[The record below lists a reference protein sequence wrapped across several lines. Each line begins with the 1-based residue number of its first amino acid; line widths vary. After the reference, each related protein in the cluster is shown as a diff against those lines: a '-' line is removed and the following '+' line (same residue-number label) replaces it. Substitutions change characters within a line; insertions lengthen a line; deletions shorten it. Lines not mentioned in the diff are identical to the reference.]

1 MEGINIRKINKL
13 KKEIGL
19 DREPEDDIFR
29 SYDIED
35 IKGIKL
41 MHKNEPVL
49 YFNNRREIVIL
60 NEELVPLQIRDVKY
74 MDLTV
79 LLQFIRSRSISV
91 RRKYY
96 KDIVNYMGIQQE
108 ASEYA
113 IILKTQALSLQDH
126 YWIKIPSNPQQTWEE
141 INLFENKF
149 SDAISFIAF
158 TGSRPT
164 VQNSMRTPEVATGG
178 IYPKCWRRI
187 EGEIYL
193 FKASLSNGIE
203 AETEVFSSRV
213 ASFLSDNVLNYDFE
227 VYENRNSSRCKI
239 FTSLELEEV
248 SSTNL
253 SKYLI
258 RNKINFGDFILR
270 EFRDYYFEL
279 LLVDSVVNNRD
290 RHNSNYSF
298 LLSSSG
304 ILKPAPIFDLNN
316 TMSEEDNISLL
327 DPSRRDNLV
336 ILRELL
342 KRKSVEEKILNLVKA
357 INDGRLDKAN
367 MDLIKHNKNLYEE
380 LKSRLKTRL
389 SLALASKGTISW

>member
-1 MEGINIRKINKL
+1 M
-13 KKEIGL
+13 
-19 DREPEDDIFR
+19 
-29 SYDIED
+29 
-35 IKGIKL
+35 
-41 MHKNEPVL
+41 
-49 YFNNRREIVIL
+49 
-60 NEELVPLQIRDVKY
+60 
-74 MDLTV
+74 
-79 LLQFIRSRSISV
+79 
-91 RRKYY
+91 
-96 KDIVNYMGIQQE
+96 
-108 ASEYA
+108 
-113 IILKTQALSLQDH
+113 
-126 YWIKIPSNPQQTWEE
+126 
-141 INLFENKF
+141 
-149 SDAISFIAF
+149 
-158 TGSRPT
+158 
-164 VQNSMRTPEVATGG
+164 
-178 IYPKCWRRI
+178 
-187 EGEIYL
+187 
-193 FKASLSNGIE
+193 
-203 AETEVFSSRV
+203 
-213 ASFLSDNVLNYDFE
+213 
-227 VYENRNSSRCKI
+227 
-239 FTSLELEEV
+239 
-248 SSTNL
+248 
-253 SKYLI
+253 I

-316 TMSEEDNISLL
+316 TMSEEDNTSLL